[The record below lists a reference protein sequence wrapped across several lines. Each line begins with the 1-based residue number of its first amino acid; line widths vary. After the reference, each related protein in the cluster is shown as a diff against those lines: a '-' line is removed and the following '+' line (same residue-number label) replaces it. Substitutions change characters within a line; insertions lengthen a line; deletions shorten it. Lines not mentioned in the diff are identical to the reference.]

1 MLLPPHRANKQKSL
15 KHIPQLLFPQLF
27 LGLLRHFLQL
37 SDTVIQLIHNP
48 DRLSLMRISNL
59 LDLLFVGFP
68 GLLTYFV
75 YDCRIVQLHWL

>member
-48 DRLSLMRISNL
+48 DKLGLVRIPNL
-59 LDLLFVGFP
+59 LDLLLIGFP
-68 GLLTYFV
+68 GLLADFV
-75 YDCRIVQLHWL
+75 DDCRIVLFH

>member
-27 LGLLRHFLQL
+27 LGLLSHFLQL
-37 SDTVIQLIHNP
+37 SNTVIQLIHNP
-48 DRLSLMRISNL
+48 DRLSLVRISNL

-75 YDCRIVQLHWL
+75 YDCRIVLLH

>member
-15 KHIPQLLFPQLF
+15 KHIPHLLFPQL
-27 LGLLRHFLQL
+27 LLRLLSLFLQL
-37 SDTVIQLIHNP
+37 SNTVIQLIHNP
-48 DRLSLMRISNL
+48 DKLSLMRISNL

-75 YDCRIVQLHWL
+75 YYCRIVLLH